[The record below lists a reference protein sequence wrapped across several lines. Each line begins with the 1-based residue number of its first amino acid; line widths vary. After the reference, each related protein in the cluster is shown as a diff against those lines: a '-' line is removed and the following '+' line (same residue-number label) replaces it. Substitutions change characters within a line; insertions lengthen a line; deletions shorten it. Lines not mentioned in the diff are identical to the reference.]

1 MDQIQHKYIVLTYK
15 LFTKQD
21 GKEEMA
27 EEATEQRPFSFLTG
41 FGMAL
46 DAFEEKVKDLNE
58 GEEFSFSLTPEQ
70 AYGNYEE
77 AHVINIDKSVFTI
90 NNHFDHEHIFKGAI
104 VPLQNEDGNHFL
116 GKVLDI
122 NDEKVK
128 MDLNHPLAGQELT
141 FKGKIMEAREATKE
155 EVEGFIKHI
164 EQHHCGC
171 GCEDCDHNCDHDH
184 DCDHDHEHG
193 DSCGCGCGHCH

>member
-171 GCEDCDHNCDHDH
+171 GCEDCDH

>member
-1 MDQIQHKYIVLTYK
+1 MDQIKHKYIVLTYK
-15 LFTKQD
+15 LYTKQD
-21 GKEEMA
+21 GKEKLA
-27 EEATEQRPFSFLTG
+27 EEATEERPFSFLTG

-46 DAFEEKVKDLNE
+46 DAFEEAVKDFNE
-58 GEEFSFSLTPEQ
+58 GDDFEFTLTQEQ
-70 AYGNYEE
+70 GYGAYEP
-77 AHVINIDKSVFTI
+77 AHIVDIDRSIFTI

-128 MDLNHPLAGQELT
+128 MDLNHPLAGKDLT
-141 FKGKIMEAREATKE
+141 FRGKVLEAREASDTE
-155 EVEGFIKHI
+155 IQGFINHI

-171 GCEDCDHNCDHDH
+171 GCDDCDS
-184 DCDHDHEHG
+184 DCNHDHEHG
-193 DSCGCGCGHCH
+193 DGCGCGCGHCH